1 MPAPLGERS
10 NRADATPEP
19 VSAELEETVTVVPLT
34 LALAIGAVI
43 WPVGLVLST
52 LTLVT
57 AVELAVFPTLSV
69 ETARRSY
76 SPSAT
81 PVVSQVTP

>member
-1 MPAPLGERS
+1 MEVAETLI
-10 NRADATPEP
+10 EP
-19 VSAELEETVTVVPLT
+19 VT
-34 LALAIGAVI
+34 LVLDDGPVMVAVG
-43 WPVGLVLST
+43 PVLST

-57 AVELAVFPTLSV
+57 AVELVVFPTLSV

-81 PVVSQVTP
+81 PVVSQETP